1 MRPKPGHH
9 PDMRGSGADI
19 GSRTTATPLRVLFL
33 IDHLNR
39 ERGGAENQ
47 AFLLLANMPR
57 DRIAMRLACFDGR
70 AEDFA
75 DLAAAGVGV
84 DILPRPSRR
93 VWPLSVVAKTSEIV
107 REHRIE
113 VVQAFLPTLDILAP
127 FLRFR
132 HPRLPIATSRRCL
145 DEYLRPRHLRLLRRT
160 GKFAH
165 AIVANSTAVAES
177 VRRLEGNVGARLRVI
192 PNALPAWPPVDR
204 AERAEART
212 RLGIGEGEFVIAYP
226 AHFRDGK
233 GHRHLPE
240 LVRLLAASVPEARVL
255 VAGDTTG
262 DVECRRN
269 SAALFAAIDA
279 GDLGGSIRCLGLLP
293 AIRPLLA
300 AADATL
306 NLSDMEGMSNTL
318 MEGMALGLP
327 VVATNVGGTPEL
339 IEDGREGL
347 LVQLGDVEAAAEQLA
362 RLARDAGLRDRLGGA
377 AREKITRDF
386 SVSRL
391 VDSYADL
398 YESLAGRTIA
408 RWPGASLSA
417 G

>member
-1 MRPKPGHH
+1 MLQPGL
-9 PDMRGSGADI
+9 PRDSSGRH
-19 GSRTTATPLRVLFL
+19 SPQRVLFL

-57 DRIAMRLACFDGR
+57 ERVVMRLACFDGR

-75 DLAAAGVGV
+75 DLSAAGIEV
-84 DILPRPSRR
+84 DLLPRPSRGL
-93 VWPLSVVAKTSEIV
+93 WPLTTLSRASGIIR
-107 REHRIE
+107 RERID

-127 FLRFR
+127 FLRVR
-132 HPRLPIATSRRCL
+132 HPRLRIATSRRCL

-160 GKFAH
+160 GKLAH
-165 AIVANSTAVAES
+165 AIIANSSAVAES
-177 VRRLEGNVGARLRVI
+177 VRRLEGNVGDRLRVI
-192 PNALPAWPPVDR
+192 PNALPAWPP
-204 AERAEART
+204 AEPGERAAARD
-212 RLGIGEGEFVIAYP
+212 RLGVGERQFVIAYP

-233 GHRHLPE
+233 GHRYLPD
-240 LVRLLAASVPEARVL
+240 LARLLAATAPEARLL

-262 DVECRRN
+262 DAECRRN
-269 SAALFAAIDA
+269 SAALSSAVKA
-279 GDLGGSIRCLGLLP
+279 GGLGETIRCLGLLP

-327 VVATNVGGTPEL
+327 ILASDVGGTPEL

-347 LVQLGDVEAAAEQLA
+347 LVPRGDTRAAAEGLT
-362 RLARDAGLRDRLGGA
+362 RLARDAGLRDRLGMA
-377 AREKITRDF
+377 ARERIARDF
-386 SVSRL
+386 SVERL
-391 VDSYADL
+391 VESYAGL
-398 YESLAGRTIA
+398 YESLTSRGRT
-408 RWPGASLSA
+408 S
-417 G
+417 